1 MKKRFLSLVLLL
13 AITCTLCLSANASA
27 SSTENSVA
35 SLDNIGPYSYEY
47 RVSNGNAQTGNVKGF
62 TLSEMKVDDESYIYT
77 ASVSDDLFQTAY
89 SVPDEILNGNT
100 KDLLEWFLNCD
111 YVQIKVSGLFLS
123 APRVEPVSFFR
134 HPAYQ
139 ELITRADL
147 ITSIRDFAT
156 ENIENAIELHDEIS
170 ALLQQPEVKAFVGDA
185 AAKTI
190 DIFGDL
196 NTKQSAETYST
207 QSSEYAFTINN
218 IDYYYTGKTITSAN
232 GNSAKSYVAERDLN
246 SNEITAFNN
255 TANAYGVTVLSAP
268 NSKYNCHSFAWYK
281 SSSHLNTSWIDSEG
295 MLSFMAD
302 SYCSVIS
309 ESQLQ
314 EKDIVVYIRRLGN
327 GSYYPLHSGYIY
339 SKSGSQI
346 TICSKWGQGC
356 VSLHEINNVP
366 EDYCDYT
373 TEGDPFVHCIFYR
386 YHDFAARY
394 TGNNYHSKGMHYLE
408 YIDTCAVCGLTQGS
422 AFWTSAPCSGPP
434 CNTPLSQPDDEVAA

>member
-1 MKKRFLSLVLLL
+1 MKKRFLAIVLLL
-13 AITCTLCLSANASA
+13 AITCALCVSANASA

-35 SLDNIGPYSYEY
+35 SLNNIGPYSYEY
-47 RVSNGNAQTGNVKGF
+47 RVSNDTAQTGNIKGF

-77 ASVSDDLFQTAY
+77 ASVSNDLFQTVY

-123 APRVEPVSFFR
+123 APRVEPVVFFR

-156 ENIENAIELHDEIS
+156 ENIENAMELHDEIS

-196 NTKQSAETYST
+196 NTRNSLQKLIAQG
-207 QSSEYAFTINN
+207 SEYAFTINN

-281 SSSHLNTSWIDSEG
+281 SS
-295 MLSFMAD
+295 
-302 SYCSVIS
+302 
-309 ESQLQ
+309 
-314 EKDIVVYIRRLGN
+314 
-327 GSYYPLHSGYIY
+327 
-339 SKSGSQI
+339 
-346 TICSKWGQGC
+346 
-356 VSLHEINNVP
+356 
-366 EDYCDYT
+366 
-373 TEGDPFVHCIFYR
+373 
-386 YHDFAARY
+386 
-394 TGNNYHSKGMHYLE
+394 
-408 YIDTCAVCGLTQGS
+408 
-422 AFWTSAPCSGPP
+422 
-434 CNTPLSQPDDEVAA
+434 